1 MSLKKKI
8 IISFIIS
15 VSIITILAV
24 FEYSNFIEIRKEI
37 RHIEITDIIR
47 STSLQLRRHEKNYF
61 LNYSKAKEESVA
73 VRQYLYAL
81 NSIINDSFSTD
92 EALFHNLRAH
102 IKAYEYRFTSIE
114 SSAKDLSKD
123 FAEIKASHP
132 KSYIFFPMIEAI
144 LIEHPLQGSEFLER
158 LFSLPPDSKLIV
170 GLKALD
176 VQINTLRKNGEDIL
190 VVSEELDR
198 VAREHV
204 EKTIQLSQLAIFIFF
219 PLFFITGIGTILF
232 FNRDVVKR
240 LKALIEIVE
249 KTGKGSFSKIS
260 FTPGNWRSND
270 EVGTLIQKFNTME
283 EQLAQRE
290 EELGRKN
297 KELFQSRKLAAIG
310 TLASGVAHELN
321 NPLNNIYIST
331 QVLVRKVGDGSP
343 ADIKEVVADI
353 RSQTLRVKSI
363 VGDLLEF
370 ARGKEPQLKEVNLY
384 NLIQKAY
391 ELTGNTVSTE
401 KIRFTLDSDTGVI
414 VYADTEQMERVFINL
429 FTNAVDAMTGEGDLT
444 VRVVQEDN
452 SVTIKV
458 SDSGKGMSGEA
469 LEKIFEPFY
478 TTKDKGTGLGLA
490 IVFNII
496 NKHNGKISIQSDE
509 GKGTTFTITL
519 AKEPRIDRKDYD
531 L

>member
-8 IISFIIS
+8 VLSFIIS

-37 RHIEITDIIR
+37 RQIEITDIIR
-47 STSLQLRRHEKNYF
+47 SKSLQLRRHEKNYF
-61 LNYSKAKEESVA
+61 LNYSRAKEESEA
-73 VRQYLYAL
+73 VRQYLHDL
-81 NSIINDSFSTD
+81 NSIINANFSTD
-92 EALFHNLRAH
+92 EALFRDLRSQ
-102 IKAYEYRFTSIE
+102 IKAYEQRFDIIE

-123 FAEIKASHP
+123 FAEIKTSHP
-132 KSYIFFPMIEAI
+132 KSNIFFPLMEAI

-158 LFSLPPDSKLIV
+158 IFSLPAGSKLIT
-170 GLKALD
+170 GLKELD
-176 VQINTLRKNGEDIL
+176 RQINLLRKNGEDII
-190 VVSEELDR
+190 VISKELDR

-204 EKTIQLSQLAIFIFF
+204 EKTIQASQLAIFIFF

-232 FNRDVVKR
+232 FNSDVVKR

-249 KTGKGSFSKIS
+249 KTGKGSFLKMN
-260 FTPGNWRSND
+260 FTPGTWRSND

-331 QVLVRKVGDGSP
+331 QVLVREVGDGSP

-370 ARGKEPQLKEVNLY
+370 ARGQEPQSKEVNLY
-384 NLIQKAY
+384 TLIHKAY
-391 ELTGNTVSTE
+391 ELTGNTAGTE
-401 KIRFTLDSDTGVI
+401 KIKFTLDSDPVVI
-414 VYADTEQMERVFINL
+414 VNADTEQMERVFINL
-429 FTNAVDAMTGEGDLT
+429 FTNAVDAMSGEGDLA
-444 VRVVQEDN
+444 VRVIQGDD
-452 SVTIKV
+452 SVIIKV
-458 SDSGKGMSGEA
+458 SDSGKGMSDEA

-496 NKHNGKISIQSDE
+496 NKHNGKIGIQSEE

-519 AKEPRIDRKDYD
+519 AKGPNRS
-531 L
+531 